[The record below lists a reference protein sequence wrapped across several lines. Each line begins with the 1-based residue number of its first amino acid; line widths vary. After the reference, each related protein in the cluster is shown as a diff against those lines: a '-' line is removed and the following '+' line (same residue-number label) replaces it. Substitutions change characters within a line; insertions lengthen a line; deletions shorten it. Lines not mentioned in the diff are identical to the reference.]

1 MNEKK
6 IIKHLMMRIIEKT
19 DKGMETLRKLDDD
32 VEYLPAEVCFKD
44 IKYYAKM
51 IIED

>member
-6 IIKHLMMRIIEKT
+6 IIKHLMMQIIEST
-19 DKGMETLRKLDDD
+19 DKGMETLHKLADD
-32 VEYLPAEVCFKD
+32 VEYLPADVCFKN
-44 IKYYAKM
+44 IKHYAKM